1 MYACLEERGLMRD
14 VDIITFI
21 PMRSFRRFIRGYN
34 QSELIA
40 RKLSELSGIP
50 YKRLL
55 EKKYD
60 SSSQH
65 KLSAVARTG
74 NLIGCF
80 EPVKDAEDLFKYKTV
95 LVVDDVLTTGST
107 LNEIAKTLLIFGAD
121 SVYAATC
128 TVTKRKKR
136 Y

>member
-1 MYACLEERGLMRD
+1 MYGCLEERGLMRD
-14 VDIITFI
+14 VDIITFV

-60 SSSQH
+60 SSPQH

-121 SVYAATC
+121 SVYTATC